1 MHKPLESTGRR
12 LVRET
17 ISFCE
22 DEEEEEQG
30 RSGGKAGRRQ
40 GGVLNAT
47 QVASAQ
53 QKPQL
58 A

>member
-22 DEEEEEQG
+22 DEEEEQG
-30 RSGGKAGRRQ
+30 RSGGKQ
-40 GGVLNAT
+40 GGV
-47 QVASAQ
+47 VGIVE
-53 QKPQL
+53 
-58 A
+58 